1 MAKILVLD
9 DRPVICDSIQMRLA
23 MEGHEVRTAYAGD
36 QAIDLG
42 YLFEPDLLISDFDLK
57 GEYDGLEVC
66 EAIHHANNKTK
77 MILMSGYSLSE
88 IEGRLERQCLF
99 SMLEKPFCV
108 DKLIELVDQALQTS
122 GSEMPASFS
131 VN

>member
-9 DRPVICDSIQMRLA
+9 DRPAICDLIQYGLIDA
-23 MEGHEVRTAYAGD
+23 GHEVRTAYTGD

-42 YLFEPDLLISDFDLK
+42 YLFEPQILITDWDLK

-66 EAIHHANNKTK
+66 EAIHHANNKIR
-77 MILMSGYSLSE
+77 MILMSGHSMDHLGDRFEQQYV
-88 IEGRLERQCLF
+88 F
-99 SMLEKPFCV
+99 SMLEKPFCIE
-108 DKLIELVDQALQTS
+108 KLFDLVEQALTTS
-122 GSEMPASFS
+122 SGMPASFS

>member
-9 DRPVICDSIQMRLA
+9 DRPVICDAIQTRLSL
-23 MEGHEVRTAYAGD
+23 EGHEVRTACAGD

-42 YLFEPDLLISDFDLK
+42 YLFEPELLVCDYDLK

-66 EAIHHANNKTK
+66 EAIHYANNKIK
-77 MILMSGYSLSE
+77 MILMSGYSFSE
-88 IEGRLERQCLF
+88 IEGRLERQRLF
-99 SMLEKPFCV
+99 SILEKPFCV
-108 DKLIELVDQALQTS
+108 EKLIEQVDRALENA
-122 GSEMPASFS
+122 GSEIPASFS